1 MGASSSCCW
10 PRRTSQIGIQENA
23 VEQQPQNEKQRR
35 SSSFSQQ
42 LHGSL
47 SALIP
52 GMGKHIS
59 SSSLVYGNHLT
70 LPSSTLQVIHHNNN
84 NTNQQQQININ
95 EDGFHFHHLIDTGG
109 FGFVFKATR
118 KTTGKTYALK
128 VQPMEFMSRLTR
140 SAASGGGHRS
150 KANEVSLQMEKTA
163 LAACRGHPFIVS
175 LEYSF
180 HTPLY
185 AILALEYIPG
195 KFAFVLFY
203 LIMCVC
209 VLTFK
214 PHVLTE
220 EVTTLSLSTSLTH
233 LQEAH

>member
-1 MGASSSCCW
+1 M
-10 PRRTSQIGIQENA
+10 SQIGIQNNT
-23 VEQQPQNEKQRR
+23 VEQQQQNEKQRR

-59 SSSLVYGNHLT
+59 SSSLVYDNHLT
-70 LPSSTLQVIHHNNN
+70 LPSSALQVIHNNNSSNN
-84 NTNQQQQININ
+84 NTNQQPRININ

-140 SAASGGGHRS
+140 SAASGSGHR

-185 AILALEYIPG
+185 AILALEYVPG
-195 KFAFVLFY
+195 KSRLF
-203 LIMCVC
+203 MCM
-209 VLTFK
+209 LTFI
-214 PHVLTE
+214 PHALIQK
-220 EVTTLSLSTSLTH
+220 LPSRLFQHLTH
-233 LQEAH
+233 LQAAH

>member
-1 MGASSSCCW
+1 M
-10 PRRTSQIGIQENA
+10 SQIGIQNNT
-23 VEQQPQNEKQRR
+23 VEQQQQNEKQRR

-84 NTNQQQQININ
+84 SSNNTNQQQININ

-140 SAASGGGHRS
+140 SAASGSR

-185 AILALEYIPG
+185 AILALEYVPG
-195 KFAFVLFY
+195 KSALVCSVLSCAY
-203 LIMCVC
+203 VC
-209 VLTFK
+209 L
-214 PHVLTE
+214 PLN
-220 EVTTLSLSTSLTH
+220 LMD
-233 LQEAH
+233 

>member
-1 MGASSSCCW
+1 MGVSSSCCR
-10 PRRTSQIGIQENA
+10 PRRTSQIGIQNNTTD
-23 VEQQPQNEKQRR
+23 QQPQNEKQRR
-35 SSSFSQQ
+35 SSSFSQHLQ
-42 LHGSL
+42 HGSL

-70 LPSSTLQVIHHNNN
+70 LPSSTLQAIRHNNN
-84 NTNQQQQININ
+84 SSNNTNHQRININ

-140 SAASGGGHRS
+140 SAGGGHR

-195 KFAFVLFY
+195 KSAFVLFY
-203 LIMCVC
+203 
-209 VLTFK
+209 
-214 PHVLTE
+214 HVI
-220 EVTTLSLSTSLTH
+220 V
-233 LQEAH
+233 

>member
-1 MGASSSCCW
+1 
-10 PRRTSQIGIQENA
+10 
-23 VEQQPQNEKQRR
+23 
-35 SSSFSQQ
+35 
-42 LHGSL
+42 
-47 SALIP
+47 
-52 GMGKHIS
+52 MGKHIS

-70 LPSSTLQVIHHNNN
+70 LPSSALQVIHHNNDSSNN
-84 NTNQQQQININ
+84 NTNQQQININ

-118 KTTGKTYALK
+118 KTTGKIYALK

-140 SAASGGGHRS
+140 SAASGGGHR

-195 KFAFVLFY
+195 KSRLLFY
-203 LIMCVC
+203 LIMCVVC
-209 VLTFK
+209 L
-214 PHVLTE
+214 PLNLMH
-220 EVTTLSLSTSLTH
+220 
-233 LQEAH
+233 

>member
-1 MGASSSCCW
+1 MGSSSSCCR
-10 PRRTSQIGIQENA
+10 PRRTSQIGVQDNDT
-23 VEQQPQNEKQRR
+23 VEQQQQSEKQRR

-70 LPSSTLQVIHHNNN
+70 LPSSALQVIHHNNN
-84 NTNQQQQININ
+84 NTNQQQIHIN
-95 EDGFHFHHLIDTGG
+95 EEGFHFHHLIDTGG

-140 SAASGGGHRS
+140 SAASGGGHR

-185 AILALEYIPG
+185 AILALEYVPG
-195 KFAFVLFY
+195 KSAFVLFY

-214 PHVLTE
+214 PRALTE
-220 EVTTLSLSTSLTH
+220 VTISSLSTSLTH
-233 LQEAH
+233 LQAAH

>member
-1 MGASSSCCW
+1 MGASSSCCR
-10 PRRTSQIGIQENA
+10 PRRLSQIGIHDNTTD
-23 VEQQPQNEKQRR
+23 QQQQTNEKQRR
-35 SSSFSQQ
+35 SSSFSQH

-70 LPSSTLQVIHHNNN
+70 LPSSTLQVIRHNNN
-84 NTNQQQQININ
+84 SSNNTTNQQQININ

-140 SAASGGGHRS
+140 SAASGSGHRS

-185 AILALEYIPG
+185 AILALEYVPG
-195 KFAFVLFY
+195 KSAFVF
-203 LIMCVC
+203 LIM
-209 VLTFK
+209 
-214 PHVLTE
+214 
-220 EVTTLSLSTSLTH
+220 
-233 LQEAH
+233 